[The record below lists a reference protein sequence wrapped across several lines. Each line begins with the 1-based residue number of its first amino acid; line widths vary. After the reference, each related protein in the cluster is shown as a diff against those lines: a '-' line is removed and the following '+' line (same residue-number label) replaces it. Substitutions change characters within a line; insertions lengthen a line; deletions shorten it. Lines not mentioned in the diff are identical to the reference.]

1 MVKTFAAEMEAFD
14 PDAYVDAIVH
24 QEMERAPKEETKPGN
39 FPYACHT
46 HTHRERERKRRV
58 WETHIQAHALA
69 HVECVCVCMRAC
81 ESV

>member
-39 FPYACHT
+39 FPHACHT
-46 HTHRERERKRRV
+46 HTERERERERGGCGKR
-58 WETHIQAHALA
+58 THRHMLW
-69 HVECVCVCMRAC
+69 HT
-81 ESV
+81 